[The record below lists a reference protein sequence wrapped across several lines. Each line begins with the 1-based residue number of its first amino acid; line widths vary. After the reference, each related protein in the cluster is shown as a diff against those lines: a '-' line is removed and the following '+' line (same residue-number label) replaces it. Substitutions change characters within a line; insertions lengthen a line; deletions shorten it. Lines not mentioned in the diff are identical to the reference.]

1 MKDFFVSKTYNLLK
15 TCFIGVC
22 FFLVYMDAG
31 TANTAATLKFT
42 IATALD
48 NTWRVCNKHLPYE
61 IDDICILHK
70 MSQFGLL

>member
-1 MKDFFVSKTYNLLK
+1 
-15 TCFIGVC
+15 
-22 FFLVYMDAG
+22 MDAG